1 MLSLTYIQ
9 AIVLTFVLAR
19 LSWIDLRTF
28 RLPDVYTLPLI
39 LAGLILATGDKG
51 IGLPAS
57 LLGCL
62 LGFALFWVVGQYYFW
77 RTGQE
82 GLGLGDAKLFAASG
96 AWLGPAALPYVLLIA
111 ALGGWCF
118 YGCAKTLSGGKSHS
132 VPGWH
137 LDSGWSGSLNTLPKL
152 RRHQSYKIN
161 RWPHPF
167 PDASEAVGARGQRSA

>member
-1 MLSLTYIQ
+1 MIYIQ

-62 LGFALFWVVGQYYFW
+62 LGFALFWAVGQYYFW

-111 ALGGWCF
+111 ALGGLVF
-118 YGCAKTLSGGKSHS
+118 
-132 VPGWH
+132 
-137 LDSGWSGSLNTLPKL
+137 L
-152 RRHQSYKIN
+152 RMRKN
-161 RWPHPF
+161 
-167 PDASEAVGARGQRSA
+167 AVRREIAFGPWLALGFWLVWIAEHFA

>member
-1 MLSLTYIQ
+1 M
-9 AIVLTFVLAR
+9 TFVLAR

-62 LGFALFWVVGQYYFW
+62 LGFALFWAVGQYYFW

-111 ALGGWCF
+111 ALGGLVFLWMRKN
-118 YGCAKTLSGGKSHS
+118 A
-132 VPGWH
+132 V
-137 LDSGWSGSLNTLPKL
+137 
-152 RRHQSYKIN
+152 RREIAFGPWLALGFWLVWIAEH
-161 RWPHPF
+161 F
-167 PDASEAVGARGQRSA
+167 A

>member
-1 MLSLTYIQ
+1 M
-9 AIVLTFVLAR
+9 TFVLAR

-39 LAGLILATGDKG
+39 LAGLILATEDKG

-62 LGFALFWVVGQYYFW
+62 LGFALFWAVGQYYFW

-111 ALGGWCF
+111 ALGGLVF
-118 YGCAKTLSGGKSHS
+118 
-132 VPGWH
+132 
-137 LDSGWSGSLNTLPKL
+137 L
-152 RRHQSYKIN
+152 RMRKN
-161 RWPHPF
+161 
-167 PDASEAVGARGQRSA
+167 AVRREIAFGPWLALGFWLVWIAEHFA